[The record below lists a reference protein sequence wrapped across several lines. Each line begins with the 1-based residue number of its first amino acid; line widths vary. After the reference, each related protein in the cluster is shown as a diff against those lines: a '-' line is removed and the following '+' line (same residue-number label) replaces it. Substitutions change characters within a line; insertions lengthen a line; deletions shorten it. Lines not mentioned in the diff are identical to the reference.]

1 MTGEETAGMVVETIG
16 ALVALFVISYLIAV
30 DANKKGRSG
39 IGWGLL
45 CFFTCF
51 IAVPIYFLLTSED
64 KGK

>member
-1 MTGEETAGMVVETIG
+1 MSGEETAGMVVESIG
-16 ALVALFVISYLIAV
+16 VLIALFVISYLIAV

-39 IGWGLL
+39 IGWGML

-51 IAVPIYFLLTSED
+51 IAVQLYFLLTSED

>member
-1 MTGEETAGMVVETIG
+1 MSGEETAGMVVESIG
-16 ALVALFVISYLIAV
+16 VLIALFVISYLIAV

-39 IGWGLL
+39 IGWGML

-51 IAVPIYFLLTSED
+51 IAVPLYFLLTSED

>member
-1 MTGEETAGMVVETIG
+1 MNGEETAGMVVESIG
-16 ALVALFVISYLIAV
+16 VLVALFVISYLIAV

-45 CFFTCF
+45 CFLTCF
-51 IAVPIYFLLTSED
+51 IAVPLYFLLTSED